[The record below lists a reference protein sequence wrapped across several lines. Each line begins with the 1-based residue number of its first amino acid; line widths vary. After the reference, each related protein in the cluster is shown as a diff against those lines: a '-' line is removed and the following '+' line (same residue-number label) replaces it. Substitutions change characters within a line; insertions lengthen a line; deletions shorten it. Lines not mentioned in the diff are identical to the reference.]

1 MPEAKILI
9 VDDARANLVALQ
21 VLLKPIE
28 ANIVSAESGKQA
40 LQAIRDNEDHIA
52 LILLDVQMPVMDG
65 FELARLLHENEK
77 TRSIPIIFITANQ
90 DDAHIEEAYLAG
102 AVDYIQKPIRKTAL
116 LSKVSVFLDLWSLRF
131 GLEQEIEQ
139 RRLAEHRVEHLA
151 THDPLTNLPNRRGL
165 YEELNELIYR
175 SKRYRYSSAVI
186 YVDLDGFKNV
196 NDHFA
201 HEAGDKL
208 LAQVAANFKKIV
220 RQTDSVA
227 RIGGDEFIVLITDI
241 DRETTLITK
250 IESLLKEAS
259 KAIEFN
265 GHKISVSAS
274 IGIALYPEHGDN
286 AETLLHHADQAMY
299 QAKNHGK
306 NTFRFF
312 TEDINEKAH
321 RQRELQDNLRRALP
335 NDEFTVFFQPI
346 VDGKSGRVVS
356 VEALLRW
363 YSAEL
368 GQVFPDEFIP
378 AAESAGLI
386 PELGCWV
393 LKKAVGT
400 GAEWNRQFGVELR
413 IAVNASTI
421 QFRNHLLFDTIKEQI
436 EIHNWN
442 PDLLEVE
449 ITEGLLL
456 DDSPEVNTY
465 IGEISNCG
473 VRLSVD
479 DFGTGFSAL
488 SYLKNYPVNTVKI
501 DRSFIM
507 DLPGDKENEVLVQAI
522 IAMAHGLR
530 LEVIAEGVETAQQWE
545 FLRSLGCDF
554 VQGYYFGKPMPK
566 AEFDEYLVSQLDKSV
581 ALRS

>member
-28 ANIVSAESGKQA
+28 ANIISAESGEQA
-40 LQAIRDNEDHIA
+40 LQEVQDNEDHIA

-65 FELARLLHENEK
+65 FEVARLLHENEK

-116 LSKVSVFLDLWSLRF
+116 LSKVNVFLDLWSLRF

-201 HEAGDKL
+201 HEAGDRL
-208 LAQVAANFKKIV
+208 LAQVAANFKQIV

-259 KAIEFN
+259 KSIEFN

-286 AETLLHHADQAMY
+286 AETLLHHADQAIRPRIT
-299 QAKNHGK
+299 AKTLSASLPKISTRKRTASASCRTTCAGLCRMTNLPY
-306 NTFRFF
+306 FF
-312 TEDINEKAH
+312 NPSSTA
-321 RQRELQDNLRRALP
+321 RA
-335 NDEFTVFFQPI
+335 
-346 VDGKSGRVVS
+346 VVS
-356 VEALLRW
+356 SRW
-363 YSAEL
+363 KRCC
-368 GQVFPDEFIP
+368 
-378 AAESAGLI
+378 AGI
-386 PELGCWV
+386 
-393 LKKAVGT
+393 
-400 GAEWNRQFGVELR
+400 
-413 IAVNASTI
+413 
-421 QFRNHLLFDTIKEQI
+421 
-436 EIHNWN
+436 
-442 PDLLEVE
+442 
-449 ITEGLLL
+449 
-456 DDSPEVNTY
+456 
-465 IGEISNCG
+465 
-473 VRLSVD
+473 
-479 DFGTGFSAL
+479 AL
-488 SYLKNYPVNTVKI
+488 SSA
-501 DRSFIM
+501 RSS
-507 DLPGDKENEVLVQAI
+507 PTNSSRPRK
-522 IAMAHGLR
+522 
-530 LEVIAEGVETAQQWE
+530 AQ
-545 FLRSLGCDF
+545 D
-554 VQGYYFGKPMPK
+554 
-566 AEFDEYLVSQLDKSV
+566 
-581 ALRS
+581 